1 MLTAEKSKRAMANKT
16 GIINLETATPA
27 AVNEKIAAMRAG
39 GKILGNL
46 LKDLKAYVKP
56 GMTGKQID
64 AWVRK
69 EIIARKAGV
78 AYDLLEEKF
87 PGAIC
92 ISINDALVHGA
103 PTEEPLEVGDKVS
116 FDLDIYYKGYFT
128 DSAFTMIVGDKGS
141 PAVKKMISVTE
152 SALWEGIAQVKPGS
166 HIGDIGHAVE
176 TVLRRGHLGV
186 IENYIGH
193 GIGKTM
199 HEAPE
204 VPNYGKK
211 GHGYKL
217 VEGDTICIEPM
228 SCLGKPA
235 NYVEDGNNWTV
246 KMKDGSIGC
255 HFEHTILVTKDGYEV
270 LTLPD

>member
-1 MLTAEKSKRAMANKT
+1 MESKNSHT
-16 GIINLETATPA
+16 INIETADQKTL
-27 AVNEKIAAMRAG
+27 VEKITAMREG

-46 LKDLKAYVKP
+46 LRDLKNYVQP
-56 GMTGKQID
+56 GMTGLEID

-69 EIIARKAGV
+69 EIVKRGAGV
-78 AYDLLEEKF
+78 AYDMLEEEF

-92 ISINDALVHGA
+92 ISVNDALVHGA
-103 PTEEPLEVGDKVS
+103 PTDEPLGMGDKVS

-128 DSAFTMIVGDKGS
+128 DSAFTMIVGGKGS
-141 PAVKKMISVTE
+141 PAVKRMLEVTE
-152 SALWEGIAQVKPGS
+152 SSMWAGITEVKPGA
-166 HIGDIGHAVE
+166 HIGDIGSAVE
-176 TVLRRGHLGV
+176 KVLRKNHLGV

-199 HEAPE
+199 HELPE

-235 NYVEDGNNWTV
+235 NYTDKSTNWTV

-255 HFEHTILVTKDGYEV
+255 HFEHTILVTDTGYEI

>member
-1 MLTAEKSKRAMANKT
+1 MVNK
-16 GIINLETATPA
+16 ETADLKTM
-27 AVNEKIAAMRAG
+27 NEKIVAMRKG

-46 LKDLKAYVKP
+46 LKDLKEYVKP
-56 GMTGKQID
+56 GMTGKEID

-69 EIIARKAGV
+69 EITKRGATP
-78 AYDLLEEKF
+78 AYDELEEKF
-87 PGAIC
+87 PGVIC
-92 ISINDALVHGA
+92 ISINDELVHGA
-103 PTEEPLEVGDKVS
+103 PKNETLEEGDKVS
-116 FDLDIYYKGYFT
+116 FDLVIKYDGYYT
-128 DSAFTMIVGDKGS
+128 DAAFTMLVGDAGS

-152 SALWEGIAQVKPGS
+152 SSLWAGIEEVKPGA

-176 TVLRRGHLGV
+176 TVLRKGHLGV

-193 GIGKTM
+193 GIDKKM
-199 HEAPE
+199 HQPPE

-217 VEGDTICIEPM
+217 VAGDTICIEPM

-235 NYVEDGNNWTV
+235 NYVDKDDGWSV

-255 HFEHTILVTKDGYEV
+255 HCEHTLLVTEEGYEV
-270 LTLPD
+270 LTLAD

>member
-1 MLTAEKSKRAMANKT
+1 MPRLKHPTIENIGTVDRAT
-16 GIINLETATPA
+16 LDR
-27 AVNEKIAAMRAG
+27 KISAMRAG

-46 LKDLKAYVKP
+46 LRDLRDYVQP
-56 GMTGKQID
+56 GMTGKEID

-69 EIIARKAGV
+69 EITKRGAEV
-78 AYDLLEEKF
+78 AYDMLDDEF

-92 ISINDALVHGA
+92 ISVNDALVHGA
-103 PTEEPLEVGDKVS
+103 PTDEPLEPGDKVS
-116 FDLDIYYKGYFT
+116 FDLDIYYQGYFT
-128 DSAFTMIVGDKGS
+128 DSAFTMIVPGKS
-141 PAVKKMISVTE
+141 NPAVKKMISVTE
-152 SALWEGIAQVKPGS
+152 SSMWEGIAQVKPGA

-176 TVLRRGHLGV
+176 QVLRKGHLGV

-199 HEAPE
+199 HEFPE

-211 GHGYKL
+211 GRGYQL

-235 NYVEDGNNWTV
+235 NYVDKDSNWTV
-246 KMKDGSIGC
+246 RMKDGSTGC
-255 HFEHTILVTKDGYEV
+255 HCEHTILVTKDGYEV
-270 LTLPD
+270 LTLAD